1 MSKPR
6 ETNRIRCL
14 VTGKQIPAGLVEALK
29 AHPSTKVYYFK
40 RRDHMRRMAKKVD
53 LVFIPLQEW
62 DYRLFFHID
71 NFQPVLVTDVK
82 HACSEQSIAEG
93 QLVLEYPFLKSS
105 IGKVLQAYRKNKPNK
120 HNGFIMVRHNDY
132 YRRIFFDEIDKVEK
146 GEASNLISITV
157 NGVTLSVRMR
167 LHDFYQTV
175 PRYMFKRNRD
185 PYDIRKLERRFPKGK
200 MPGYYD
206 RPGTHSTEKVV
217 GKKHSIGRC
226 MYLPEKEW
234 KEAV

>member
-6 ETNRIRCL
+6 ESNRIRCL
-14 VTGKQIPAGLVEALK
+14 VTGEQIPTGLVEALK

-40 RRDHMRRMAKKVD
+40 RRDHIRRMAKKVD

-71 NFQPVLVTDVK
+71 SFQPVLVTDEK
-82 HACSEQSIAEG
+82 HPCSEQSISEG
-93 QLVLEYPFLKSS
+93 QLVLEYPYLKSS
-105 IGKVLQAYRKNKPNK
+105 IGKVLGTFRKNRPNK
-120 HNGFIMVRHNDY
+120 HNGFMMVRHNDY
-132 YRRIFFDEIDKVEK
+132 YRRIFFDEIDLVEK
-146 GEASNLISITV
+146 GEAKNLINLTV
-157 NGVTLSVRMR
+157 NSNKITVRMR
-167 LHDFYQTV
+167 LHDFYQRI

-185 PYDIRKLERRFPKGK
+185 PYDIKKLERRFPQGK

-206 RPGTHSTEKVV
+206 QPGIESAPKET
-217 GKKHSIGRC
+217 GKQERFKTCLYSS
-226 MYLPEKEW
+226 ETEW